1 MVPEI
6 SQVINRLDRFESK
19 IDKLSDAVLTIAR
32 VEERQSQHGK
42 TMERIWGAMEVIN
55 ARVAALESASDS
67 MVSKVS
73 FGERVWWII
82 LTVGITASTAYHW

>member
-42 TMERIWGAMEVIN
+42 TMERIWGAMEAIN